1 MGHPKLKKKTY
12 SKPTHP
18 WQKERLEEEKGLLKE
33 FGLKNKEEIWRVSS
47 KLRKYAKQ
55 AKTLITLNTP
65 QSEIEQAHLLKK
77 LSSLGLIEET
87 AKLED
92 VLTITLTDILNRRLQ
107 TLVHKNKLAK
117 SMRQSRQFITH
128 EHILIGEKKI
138 TSPSYLVSKKE
149 ESILNFASNSPLF
162 SQDHPE
168 RAMEKEVMPVVKEDK
183 KKAKKT
189 EEKSKKTEDKKEKP
203 KKEKTAK
210 KEEKSDKEDKKEE
223 KSKSQKSKI
232 SGGLEAKSQSD
243 SKSKEEKKEEKPS
256 KEEKTESKE
265 EKK

>member
-65 QSEIEQAHLLKK
+65 QSEIERAHLLKK

-107 TLVHKNKLAK
+107 TLVCKKNLAK
-117 SMRQSRQFITH
+117 SIRQSRQFITH

-138 TSPSYLVSKKE
+138 TSP
-149 ESILNFASNSPLF
+149 SPLF

-189 EEKSKKTEDKKEKP
+189 EEKKEKKTETTKEEKKETTKEEKP
-203 KKEKTAK
+203 KKEAK
-210 KEEKSDKEDKKEE
+210 SKDKPKEEKTEEKLKPEDKKEDKKET
-223 KSKSQKSKI
+223 K
-232 SGGLEAKSQSD
+232 
-243 SKSKEEKKEEKPS
+243 EKK
-256 KEEKTESKE
+256 
-265 EKK
+265 

>member
-65 QSEIEQAHLLKK
+65 QSEIERAHLLKK

-107 TLVHKNKLAK
+107 TLVCKKNLAK
-117 SMRQSRQFITH
+117 SIRQSRQFITH

-138 TSPSYLVSKKE
+138 TSPSYLVSKQE

-189 EEKSKKTEDKKEKP
+189 EEKKEKKTETTKEEKKETTKEEKP
-203 KKEKTAK
+203 KKEAK
-210 KEEKSDKEDKKEE
+210 SKDKPKEEKTEEKLKPEDKKEDKKET
-223 KSKSQKSKI
+223 K
-232 SGGLEAKSQSD
+232 
-243 SKSKEEKKEEKPS
+243 EKK
-256 KEEKTESKE
+256 
-265 EKK
+265 

>member
-65 QSEIEQAHLLKK
+65 QSEIERAHLLKK

-107 TLVHKNKLAK
+107 TLVCKKNLAK
-117 SMRQSRQFITH
+117 SIRQSRQFITH

-138 TSPSYLVSKKE
+138 TSPSYLVSKQE

-168 RAMEKEVMPVVKEDK
+168 RAMEKEAMPVVKEK
-183 KKAKKT
+183 K
-189 EEKSKKTEDKKEKP
+189 
-203 KKEKTAK
+203 AK
-210 KEEKSDKEDKKEE
+210 KEEKKETTKEE
-223 KSKSQKSKI
+223 KPKSQKSKI
-232 SGGLEAKSQSD
+232 SEGLETKSQSKEAKSKD
-243 SKSKEEKKEEKPS
+243 KP
-256 KEEKTESKE
+256 KEEKTEEKPKKTE
-265 EKK
+265 EKKSEDKSSEKK

>member
-33 FGLKNKEEIWRVSS
+33 FGLKNKEEIWKVSS

-65 QSEIEQAHLLKK
+65 QSEIERVHLLKK

-107 TLVHKNKLAK
+107 TVVCKNKLAK

-138 TSPSYLVSKKE
+138 TSPSYLVSKQE

-168 RAMEKEVMPVVKEDK
+168 RAMEKEVIPVVKEDK
-183 KKAKKT
+183 KKAKK
-189 EEKSKKTEDKKEKP
+189 
-203 KKEKTAK
+203 
-210 KEEKSDKEDKKEE
+210 
-223 KSKSQKSKI
+223 SQKLKI
-232 SGGLEAKSQSD
+232 SEGLEAKSQSETKSSENKEEKSND
-243 SKSKEEKKEEKPS
+243 LKSKEKIDKKEEKADKKKETKEEKKET
-256 KEEKTESKE
+256 KEEK
-265 EKK
+265 

>member
-65 QSEIEQAHLLKK
+65 QSEIERAHLLKK

-107 TLVHKNKLAK
+107 TLVCKKNLAK
-117 SMRQSRQFITH
+117 SIRQSRQFITH

-138 TSPSYLVSKKE
+138 TSPSYLVSKQE

-189 EEKSKKTEDKKEKP
+189 EEKKETTKEEKP
-203 KKEKTAK
+203 KKEAK
-210 KEEKSDKEDKKEE
+210 SKDKPKEEKTEEKLKPEDKKEDKKET
-223 KSKSQKSKI
+223 K
-232 SGGLEAKSQSD
+232 
-243 SKSKEEKKEEKPS
+243 EKK
-256 KEEKTESKE
+256 
-265 EKK
+265 